1 MLLTSVAIVLVLEVP
16 EEIFMDELRNTALPQ
31 FVVFEGVDGSGK
43 TSLFK
48 SLVKYYEMFSNEL
61 PLFAD
66 SFPGSFPGTL
76 GEWVYR
82 LHHNKATDGFTPAN
96 IAPPALQMLHMA
108 AHVDTILTR
117 IAPILTGNGFVILD
131 RYWWSTYAYSR
142 SHLSADQ
149 VWSLVNFER
158 MLWKELPQPT
168 IIYLTRQSS
177 LKPREIDPAM
187 HTQLDLY
194 YREVIKAE
202 KENGLIVDELRNNGT
217 LEDAWRVLLGML
229 HLPYYEVI

>member
-1 MLLTSVAIVLVLEVP
+1 MDVLKNV
-16 EEIFMDELRNTALPQ
+16 TLPQ

-48 SLVKYYEMFSNEL
+48 LLVKYYQMFSNQF
-61 PLFAD
+61 PLYAD

-82 LHHNKATDGFTPAN
+82 LHHNKATDGPAPED

-117 IAPILTGNGFVILD
+117 ITPILTNQGHVILD

-142 SHLSADQ
+142 SHLSVDQ
-149 VWSLVNFER
+149 VWSLVSFER
-158 MLWKELPQPT
+158 TLWENLPQPT

-177 LKPREIDPAM
+177 LKPEEINPTM
-187 HTQLDLY
+187 YNQLDIY
-194 YREVIKAE
+194 YLEVIKAE
-202 KENGLIVDELRNNGT
+202 KEAGLSVHELSNNSS
-217 LEDAWRVLLGML
+217 LEDAWKALLNML